1 MYKRKEKNIFFCLL
15 FLDLCLATIS
25 IINRQSYQYYFW
37 TVFLLGGVI
46 TTLFVCYWIK
56 SRDESKKN
64 TRIISE
70 LKSGNKT
77 LVNAVDFKNTL
88 LKENHHRVKNNFQMI
103 ISLLNIEARFDK
115 DKAISDHIEK
125 AETRI
130 GILALLYDSF
140 SEYEKSNKVCLQVY
154 VEKLVAFNRQ
164 MMKPDQV
171 AITVAIDQI
180 RMDIQIAVSFGL
192 IINELVCN
200 SLKHAFPKD
209 AKGKIVISIKQKT
222 EGIYAFHYSD
232 DGTKGKAEA
241 KNKNSLGLKLI
252 GGLVEQIKGFFI
264 NIDWSHGLTYEFKF
278 KNML

>member
-1 MYKRKEKNIFFCLL
+1 MHKRKEKNIFFCLL
-15 FLDLCLATIS
+15 FFGLCLTTIS
-25 IINRQSYQYYFW
+25 IINGQSFPYYFW
-37 TVFLLGGVI
+37 IVFLLGGVI
-46 TTLFVCYWIK
+46 TTFFLCYWIK

-70 LKSGNKT
+70 LKVDNKT

-103 ISLLNIEARFDK
+103 ISLLNIEARLDK
-115 DKAISDHIEK
+115 GKAISDHIEK

-140 SEYEKSNKVCLQVY
+140 SEYEQSNKVCLQVY

-164 MMKPDQV
+164 MMKPNQV

-264 NIDWSHGLTYEFKF
+264 KIDWSHGLTYEFKF

>member
-15 FLDLCLATIS
+15 FLGLCLATIS

-46 TTLFVCYWIK
+46 TTFFVCYWIK

-70 LKSGNKT
+70 LKLGNKT

-115 DKAISDHIEK
+115 GKTISDHIEN

-130 GILALLYDSF
+130 GVLALLYDSL
-140 SEYEKSNKVCLQVY
+140 SEYEQSNKVCLQVY
-154 VEKLVAFNRQ
+154 VEKLVAINRQ
-164 MMKPDQV
+164 MIKADQV
-171 AITVAIDQI
+171 AVTVTVDQI
-180 RMDIQIAVSFGL
+180 RMDIKIAVSFGL
-192 IINELVCN
+192 IINELLCN
-200 SLKHAFPKD
+200 SLKHGFPED
-209 AKGKIVISIKQKT
+209 ANGKIVISIKQKT
-222 EGIYAFHYSD
+222 EGIYTFHYSN
-232 DGTKGKAEA
+232 DGKKGKTES
-241 KNKNSLGLKLI
+241 KNKNSLGLKLVK
-252 GGLVEQIKGFFI
+252 GLIEQIKGFSI
-264 NIDWSHGLTYEFKF
+264 KTDWSHGFTYEFKF